1 MLSVSSV
8 DMAGNKTT
16 ALAKP
21 TTKWDENAHKALCG
35 ALLDTLEAGGVSLRA
50 HSETLVESMAERG
63 HPFSWE
69 GIR

>member
-1 MLSVSSV
+1 MLFASPNT
-8 DMAGNKTT
+8 MAGNKTT
-16 ALAKP
+16 AMAKS

-35 ALLDTLEAGGVSLRA
+35 ALLETLEIGGVAFRA
-50 HSETLVESMAERG
+50 HPETLVASMAERG